1 MTKALVD
8 YDLKQLEVLFKSSK
22 GNTAVLAA
30 IEEEL
35 YSRNGPEA
43 AALLDLVIEDAMKSF
58 RDVGPGLGETVRKS
72 LLGTVTAVPPPVTK
86 PLAQV
91 QLVSPA
97 RPSAVSAQPQEKAPA
112 PAPSMALHEAE
123 RVLGL
128 RNDAPWA
135 QVEAAR
141 VSKVALSNPGA
152 TAHLPGPEVAR
163 RYADAKNAN
172 TAYAVLLKARGLA
185 FS

>member
-58 RDVGPGLGETVRKS
+58 RDAGPGLGETVRKS
-72 LLGTVTAVPPPVTK
+72 LLGTATAVPPPVTK

-91 QLVSPA
+91 QLVSTA

-112 PAPSMALHEAE
+112 MALHEAE

-172 TAYAVLLKARGLA
+172 TAYAGLLKARGLA